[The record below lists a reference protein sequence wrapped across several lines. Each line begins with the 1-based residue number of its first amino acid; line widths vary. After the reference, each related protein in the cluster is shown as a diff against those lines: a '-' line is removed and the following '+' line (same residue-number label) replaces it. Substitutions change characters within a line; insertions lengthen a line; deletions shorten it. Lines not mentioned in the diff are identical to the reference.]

1 MATKG
6 KKKSELFNTIEF
18 VKYKA
23 SVIGIVGAADWKKAT
38 FLYIKRYK
46 DFDSYRAGYVKLMTA
61 VDVVKRSVDQNPGQP
76 IIAKAKHLNKTLTA
90 ALNLLKADGFPK
102 VGGKAYKAEET
113 DIKENTLD
121 GDQKPPAYGKREG
134 L

>member
-1 MATKG
+1 MKIKG
-6 KKKSELFNTIEF
+6 KKKSELFNTVEF

-23 SVIGIVGAADWKKAT
+23 LVIQIVGAPDWKKFT
-38 FLYIKRYK
+38 ILYIKRYK
-46 DFDSYRAGYVKLMTA
+46 DFDSYRGGYVKLMAA
-61 VDVVKRSVDQNPGQP
+61 VDVVKRSVDQNPGQAAV
-76 IIAKAKHLNKTLTA
+76 AKAKHLNKTLTA

-102 VGGKAYKAEET
+102 VGGKAYKVEET